1 MSGTMTGTDTAHL
14 RRLPAA
20 PRLACL
26 SAALSALALL
36 SGCGS
41 PPAYREWTASPD
53 VPTVAYDECTEQVDT
68 TMRLRGYPLRPLPE
82 TPQFGYRKEI
92 FAQCMRRKGY
102 TTE

>member
-1 MSGTMTGTDTAHL
+1 MTGAMNGAMNGTDTAGPRL
-14 RRLPAA
+14 LPAL
-20 PRLACL
+20 PGLVC
-26 SAALSALALL
+26 LSALALL
-36 SGCGS
+36 TGCGS

-53 VPTVAYDECTEQVDT
+53 VPTVAYDECTEQVDS

>member
-1 MSGTMTGTDTAHL
+1 MTGTDTARPPL
-14 RRLPAA
+14 LPAL
-20 PRLACL
+20 PRQAVL
-26 SAALSALALL
+26 SAALSTVALL

-41 PPAYREWTASPD
+41 QPSYREWTASPD

-68 TMRLRGYPLRPLPE
+68 TMRLRGYPQRPLPE

-102 TTE
+102 TAE